1 MNWRDGEI
9 TMENTKGSPEETS
22 LQVAFQSTEREVLS
36 LLMEGM
42 SDFVFLMEV
51 ENYDSFRYLY
61 INHTSEQCYQLNRSI
76 WKGKRIEEMLDQESA
91 AYIKKYY
98 QKVVETAEPLSYRDK
113 IDIHGKEFY
122 GETLLT
128 PFKNAKGDVV
138 QVLAITRDITELAK
152 KEHELDT
159 VSAVYHSLLEN
170 TADAILIVDVNG
182 VILEANPAFE
192 KMYGFSKEELQQT
205 RFPFVPSSLKK
216 EADELIEKAVRREHI
231 SGYETKR
238 RHKNGNWVDVSVT
251 VSPIYGASGHVIG
264 VSSIIRN
271 ISEQKVMN
279 QNLKA
284 SRTKYQSLF
293 KFNPYP
299 VVTLTLRG
307 IITKV
312 NPAVLHLLNTDEG
325 ELLHSPLTKWV
336 HEEEVSAV
344 NENIID
350 SFSKEKTWFQ
360 TRLISNHKEKIVNVF
375 LAPILTGQGK
385 AGMYAILED
394 ITDKEQAVSALKQSE
409 AKFKLIADHSQ
420 DLIFVFNPYGNILYG
435 SPSNLD
441 FFGFDPID
449 TNSEKIS
456 QFVHPNEMELLEYRF
471 RKCNQFAQSFT
482 LKLRFLRKDQEWV
495 WFEVR
500 GTPVLDDQN
509 RVSHVVV
516 VCRDISGQISYEEML
531 KSYAFYDFLTDLPNR
546 RMFEDRIDNV
556 LSRNEPFALLYLDGD
571 GFKHINDSYGH
582 DIGDDFLKMIGKR
595 LNYLRS
601 ENDMIARIGGDEF
614 AILFTGMA
622 NVEEARKKAAWL
634 LNELRKPYQV
644 GNQRVYSSFSIGVSC
659 YPDDA
664 GSKSELFRRADQAL
678 YYGKQRGKDTICFF
692 QDIKEN

>member
-1 MNWRDGEI
+1 
-9 TMENTKGSPEETS
+9 MENTKGSPEEIS
-22 LQVAFQSTEREVLS
+22 LQVAFQSTEREVLRV
-36 LLMEGM
+36 LMEGM

-76 WKGKRIEEMLDQESA
+76 WKGKQIEEMLDQESA
-91 AYIKKYY
+91 AYIKRYY
-98 QKVVETAEPLSYRDK
+98 QKVVETAEPLSYRDT

-205 RFPFVPSSLKK
+205 RFPFVPPSLKK

-251 VSPIYGASGHVIG
+251 VSPIYGARGHVIG

-284 SRTKYQSLF
+284 SRTKYESLF

-299 VVTLTLRG
+299 VVTLTLKG
-307 IITKV
+307 IITKI
-312 NPAVLHLLNTDEG
+312 NPAVLHLLNTTEG

-336 HEEEVSAV
+336 HEEEASAV
-344 NENIID
+344 NENIKD
-350 SFSKEKTWFQ
+350 SFSKEKTRFQ
-360 TRLISNHKEKIVNVF
+360 TRLVFNHQEKIVNVF

-420 DLIFVFNPYGNILYG
+420 DLIFVFNPYGTILYG
-435 SPSNLD
+435 SPSNLG
-441 FFGFDPID
+441 FFGFDPIR
-449 TNSEKIS
+449 TNREKVS
-456 QFVHPNEMELLEYRF
+456 KFVHPHEMELLEYRF
-471 RKCNQFAQSFT
+471 RTCNQFAQSFT

-500 GTPVLDDQN
+500 GTPVLDEQN
-509 RVSHVVV
+509 RVTHVVV
-516 VCRDISGQISYEEML
+516 VCRDISGQISYEERL

-546 RMFEDRIDNV
+546 RMFEDLLDSV
-556 LSRNEPFALLYLDGD
+556 LLRNEPFALLYLDGD

-595 LNYLRS
+595 LDYLRS
-601 ENDMIARIGGDEF
+601 EDDMIARIGGDEF
-614 AILFTGMA
+614 AILFTGVA
-622 NVEEARKKAAWL
+622 NVEEARKKTGWL

-644 GNQRVYSSFSIGVSC
+644 GEQRVYSSFSIGVSC
-659 YPDDA
+659 YPVDA
-664 GSKSELFRRADQAL
+664 GTKSELFRRAD
-678 YYGKQRGKDTICFF
+678 
-692 QDIKEN
+692 